1 MSRSRFRIILS
12 IRRLRRFFLTTLL
25 GGVVVVLPITLFI
38 LLLRAIVRF
47 TSSALSPM
55 RTLFPFSDDVSVWLL
70 DLVSLALV
78 IATFF
83 FIGLFVQT
91 RFGNRAFRKF
101 EEKWLSHLPFY
112 ATLRDTV
119 RQFFGAKKAPFSQVV
134 LVDAF
139 GSGVL
144 MTGFV
149 SDEGLEDSF
158 ITIFVPTGPNPTNGF
173 VFHAKKEQLIYLDA
187 KPEEA
192 MRTII
197 GVGTGSSNVLFE
209 PKQNR

>member
-1 MSRSRFRIILS
+1 MKDNSWHISLTL
-12 IRRLRRFFLTTLL
+12 RRLQRFFLTTLL
-25 GGVVVVLPITLFI
+25 GGVVVILPITLFI
-38 LLLRAIVRF
+38 FIVRWMVKF
-47 TSSALSPM
+47 ASSIVSPM
-55 RTLFPFSDDVSVWLL
+55 RRLFPFAESIPGWVM
-70 DLVSLALV
+70 DLISLSLV
-78 IATFF
+78 IILFF
-83 FIGLFVQT
+83 FIGLVVKT
-91 RFGNRAFRKF
+91 RSGNHVFRRF
-101 EEKWLSHLPFY
+101 EEDWLLQLPFY

-149 SDEGLEDSF
+149 SDDNLEDSF

-173 VFHAKKEQLIYLDA
+173 VFHAKKEQLVYLDA

-197 GVGTGSSNVLFE
+197 GVGTGSASALFGYKE
-209 PKQNR
+209 SE